1 MKKTVKRLL
10 VTLSKI
16 FDALMQ
22 KRKWSVVSYHGEWIK
37 GLNAGGSG
45 LAPYEGTSF
54 ICFLYHLHTGS
65 ATNHQLA

>member
-45 LAPYEGTSF
+45 LAPYEGT
-54 ICFLYHLHTGS
+54 
-65 ATNHQLA
+65 